1 MIALA
6 TAEWVALIGA
16 AATVISAAILAG
28 VAAVTT
34 NGRLRKQLKDA
45 GERQQRELRADAERQ
60 QRELDARTVGQKRQL
75 DHARALADL
84 ADLRALLDE
93 AAVVLNEAVDASHRL
108 QVVAAERG
116 SSLAHDAGNEVAEQ
130 GRRLVTLQA
139 RLQVRL
145 GEGDPVALR
154 FDESCKAVW
163 DSWRYASPNPDET
176 GSELIERRK
185 QMRDTWGGLNTSLN
199 AFLAAAVKRAGTV
212 PTLTADATVEAD
224 HHAMA

>member
-1 MIALA
+1 MLALG

-16 AATVISAAILAG
+16 AATVISAAILAA

-34 NGRLRKQLKDA
+34 NGRLMKQLKDA
-45 GERQQRELRADAERQ
+45 GERQQRELKADAERQ

-75 DHARALADL
+75 DHARELGDL
-84 ADLRALLDE
+84 ADLRVLLDE

-116 SSLAHDAGNEVAEQ
+116 SSLAHDAGNDVAEQ

-139 RLQVRL
+139 RL

-163 DSWRYASPNPDET
+163 DAWRYASPNPEET
-176 GSELIERRK
+176 VSELIERRK
-185 QMRDTWGGLNTSLN
+185 QMRDTWGALNTSPN
-199 AFLAAAVKRAGTV
+199 AFLGAAVKRAGTV

-224 HHAMA
+224 QHAMA